1 MKREDLEKMIHF
13 MAGGVETAD
22 EIKFVDKH
30 LEGFNTFLLDMT
42 THRLVQAGI
51 ELEEAESML
60 QGLVQ
65 VSRMLGASQ
74 FQEFV
79 QFHQIVDQI

>member
-1 MKREDLEKMIHF
+1 MKREDIEKMLHF
-13 MAGGVETAD
+13 MAGGVETAE
-22 EIKFVDKH
+22 EIKFIDKH

-60 QGLVQ
+60 HGLVQ

-79 QFHQIVDQI
+79 QFHQIVDNM

>member
-1 MKREDLEKMIHF
+1 MNREDIEKMLHF
-13 MAGGVETAD
+13 MAGGVETAE
-22 EIKFVDKH
+22 EIKFIDKH

-60 QGLVQ
+60 HGLVQ

-79 QFHQIVDQI
+79 QFHQIVEGI

>member
-1 MKREDLEKMIHF
+1 MLRLMS
-13 MAGGVETAD
+13 GSVETAD
-22 EIKFVDKH
+22 EIRFVDKH

-51 ELEEAESML
+51 ELEEAQSML
-60 QGLVQ
+60 YGLVQ

-74 FQEFV
+74 FNEFV
-79 QFHQIVDQI
+79 QFNQIVDNM